1 MAIVYVYSFGGSR
14 PGRAK
19 LSTRWCST
27 TQDEVNQQ
35 KGNKL
40 ASWCSRWPQLRTTTG
55 RTSNTCL
62 GIPSTEI
69 LLREF
74 TWVTIPLRHWVVQRA
89 SGNFTQTS
97 SPILIEKSTILAGIY
112 STGNYW
118 RVPTL
123 IYFVHRTLWHRWLIL
138 ARPWCAV
145 VPVHCF
151 NRTTASPLQK
161 PWWSCGAF
169 LLFHFLPVGKQPE
182 TP

>member
-1 MAIVYVYSFGGSR
+1 MVYSVEHKDRLRLISFYKMAIVYVYSFGGSR

-74 TWVTIPLRHWVVQRA
+74 TWVTIPLRHWVVRQA
-89 SGNFTQTS
+89 PGGFTQTS
-97 SPILIEKSTILAGIY
+97 SPILIEKAS
-112 STGNYW
+112 S
-118 RVPTL
+118 
-123 IYFVHRTLWHRWLIL
+123 WLISTL
-138 ARPWCAV
+138 LSTEGYC
-145 VPVHCF
+145 H
-151 NRTTASPLQK
+151 SSSILLQ
-161 PWWSCGAF
+161 
-169 LLFHFLPVGKQPE
+169 
-182 TP
+182 